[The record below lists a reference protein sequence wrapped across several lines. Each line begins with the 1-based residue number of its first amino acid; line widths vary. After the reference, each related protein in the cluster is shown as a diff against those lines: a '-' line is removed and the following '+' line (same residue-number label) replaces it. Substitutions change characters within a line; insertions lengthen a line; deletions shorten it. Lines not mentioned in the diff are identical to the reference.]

1 MSGRH
6 SRDHGIDILCLDDLI
21 LIIFMDNRFLRC
33 YEPGS
38 HLDSLSS
45 QHEGRCHSSAIGDT
59 SGRDHRDRH
68 RIHHLRHQ
76 CHGCGGTDMSA
87 ALHAFRH
94 YGVCSC
100 PLHHLRHSYTCH
112 HRDDLH
118 SGIFPQLHE
127 FSGVSRTCRYR
138 LYSFFHND
146 LRYFFCVGIEQHD
159 IHAEGLVGQLFAF
172 TDFLPDDLRRSG
184 SGTDDTKA
192 SGIRYRCRQ
201 LMFRHPCHASLENG
215 IFDL

>member
-6 SRDHGIDILCLDDLI
+6 SCHHGIDILCLNDLI

-33 YEPGS
+33 DEPGA
-38 HLDSLSS
+38 HLDTFRS
-45 QHEGRCHSSAIGDT
+45 QHKSRRHASAIGDT

-68 RIHHLRHQ
+68 CIHHLRNQ
-76 CHGCGGTDMSA
+76 CHGRGGTDMSA
-87 ALHAFRH
+87 TLHAFCYHSIRS
-94 YGVCSC
+94 GT
-100 PLHHLRHSYTCH
+100 LHHLRHSYTCH
-112 HRDDLH
+112 HRDHLH

-159 IHAEGLVGQLFAF
+159 IHAEGLVGQLFTFA
-172 TDFLPDDLRRSG
+172 DLLPDDLRRGGSG
-184 SGTDDTKA
+184 SDDT
-192 SGIRYRCRQ
+192 
-201 LMFRHPCHASLENG
+201 
-215 IFDL
+215 

>member
-76 CHGCGGTDMSA
+76 CHGCGGT
-87 ALHAFRH
+87 
-94 YGVCSC
+94 
-100 PLHHLRHSYTCH
+100 
-112 HRDDLH
+112 
-118 SGIFPQLHE
+118 IFPQLHE

-172 TDFLPDDLRRSG
+172 ADFLPDDLRRSG

-201 LMFRHPCHASLENG
+201 LMFRHPCHAALENG